1 MSKDDSNIRPLDRK
15 LVNTGMEINDFL
27 HDRPDYLH
35 AIMCQLGLP
44 RSRQESRTFKR
55 SVGSA
60 SMLLQAG
67 HRADAKG
74 GWTELPLPY
83 GSKPRLA
90 LIHISSEAVRTQSPH
105 IDVSDGIVP
114 FLKNA
119 GISINGQGFK
129 LFKDQMTYL
138 SACEM
143 NLAWTHGD
151 RLDQMKCAPV
161 QSFSAWA
168 DPFTAQSAFWP
179 DELTLGHE
187 FFETLCAH
195 AVPLDP
201 RAIYAL
207 KGSAL
212 ALDIYSWMA
221 YRLCKIR
228 KDSGQKLYWKN
239 LRDQFGQEYACPKN
253 FKKAF
258 SSALRQVMT
267 VYPDAKVRTEQGG
280 IRFYPSPPPIRK
292 KRVVV
297 KLPNGS

>member
-1 MSKDDSNIRPLDRK
+1 MSDDDSKIRPIDRK
-15 LVNTGMEINDFL
+15 LVNTGMAINDFL
-27 HDRPDYLH
+27 HDRPDYMH

-44 RSRQESRTFKR
+44 RSKQTERVFKR

-60 SMLLQAG
+60 SMMLQAG

-83 GSKPRLA
+83 GTQPRLA

-114 FLKNA
+114 FLRNA
-119 GISINGQGFK
+119 GVSISGRTFRR
-129 LFKDQMTYL
+129 FKDQMTYL
-138 SACEM
+138 AACEM

-168 DPFTAQSAFWP
+168 DPFTAQSSFWP
-179 DELTLGHE
+179 DELTLGQE
-187 FFETLCAH
+187 FFETLCKH

-201 RAIYAL
+201 RAIHAL

-221 YRLCKIR
+221 YRLRSIR
-228 KDSGQKLYWKN
+228 GDAGLKLYWKN

-258 SSALRQVMT
+258 SAALRQVLT
-267 VYPDAKVRTEQGG
+267 VYPHAKVRSETGG
-280 IRFYPSPPPIRK
+280 IRFYSSPPPIK
-292 KRVVV
+292 QKRVVV
-297 KLPNGS
+297 KLPDGR

>member
-1 MSKDDSNIRPLDRK
+1 MSKDDKIKPLDRK
-15 LVNTGMEINDFL
+15 LVTAGMEISDFL

-44 RSRQESRTFKR
+44 RSRQSERTFKR

-60 SMLLQAG
+60 SMMITAG
-67 HRADAKG
+67 HRANSSGD
-74 GWTELPLPY
+74 WTELPLPY
-83 GSKPRLA
+83 GSQPRLA
-90 LIHISSEAVRTQSPH
+90 LIHISSEAIRTQSPH

-114 FLKNA
+114 FLRNA
-119 GISINGQGFK
+119 GVAISGRTFK
-129 LFKDQMTYL
+129 SFKDQMTYL
-138 SACEM
+138 AACEM
-143 NLAWTHGD
+143 HLAWTQGQ

-179 DELTLGHE
+179 DEITLGRE
-187 FFETLCAH
+187 FFETLCKH

-212 ALDIYSWMA
+212 ALDIYSWLA
-221 YRLCKIR
+221 YRLRSIR
-228 KDSGQKLYWKN
+228 SNQGVKLYWKN
-239 LRDQFGQEYACPKN
+239 LRDQFGQEYANPKD

-258 SSALRQVMT
+258 TPALRQVLT
-267 VYPDAKVRTEQGG
+267 VYPDAKVRSEHGG
-280 IRFYPSPPPIRK
+280 IRLFSSPPPIRQ

-297 KLPNGS
+297 QLPTT